1 MLNWRLLRDW
11 IEPRFQ
17 ACLAFLPWLIELLK
31 SWRSLPS
38 NLEWS
43 TVTVCDMFCMGYH
56 YFLTL
61 KIDGCCVWQAF
72 AGRSLLSNPEG
83 STVTV
88 RQALHGRSLPSSPER
103 LCVVCDRP
111 GMGDCCLLT
120 LNDVLCVVCDR
131 PGMGDCCLL
140 TLKDLRLLWVRGD
153 REDQNSLV
161 HDGLAADRTSEL
173 RCSAD
178 EDDGDD
184 NHVLDVTVHGSRSL

>member
-131 PGMGDCCLL
+131 PGMGLLPSNPERCTVCCVWQAWHG
-140 TLKDLRLLWVRGD
+140 RLLPSNPER
-153 REDQNSLV
+153 S
-161 HDGLAADRTSEL
+161 T
-173 RCSAD
+173 
-178 EDDGDD
+178 
-184 NHVLDVTVHGSRSL
+184 VTVS